1 MTNRI
6 VIVLIAALCLL
17 ITSNARA
24 ETRVTVHDF
33 YGPSAAR
40 MRDDVVNL
48 LEQQEGVTVI
58 SKSQIDAAAKKLNVD
73 PYSPEGR
80 QALSRELQLSAWMT
94 GMIQKRAG
102 KLKLT
107 VVIYDGQHARVGRAQ
122 LTARNSSQLS
132 SEVRS
137 QLWEKSRRALLN
149 AGAAD
154 PSEAPESAT
163 EVAAAASSSDVLVAH
178 ESEST
183 RLHDRSS
190 SEGGSGSSTI
200 SKGEALRAFIGIG
213 SPYRSLAFNQPI
225 TSSLGDYQLSGAP
238 MADLNVSFHPARFA
252 TDNWLSWFGLDAGAS
267 IALTTPTV
275 DRNGTSFKSR
285 YDAFHVG
292 LRARIPVG
300 QHYVSAFSGYAMS
313 RFSINAPSNDVRT
326 PSPSVDYRTLRSGL
340 GTEIV
345 LTDALAL
352 GLDAAWLNFLS
363 VGDIGKWFPRA
374 TAAGFET
381 ALYGTYAMTDDIFM
395 RLAASY
401 QRTFFDFNS
410 RPGDKNVAGGAV
422 DQYLALSLGAGVKL

>member
-1 MTNRI
+1 
-6 VIVLIAALCLL
+6 
-17 ITSNARA
+17 
-24 ETRVTVHDF
+24 
-33 YGPSAAR
+33 
-40 MRDDVVNL
+40 
-48 LEQQEGVTVI
+48 
-58 SKSQIDAAAKKLNVD
+58 
-73 PYSPEGR
+73 
-80 QALSRELQLSAWMT
+80 LQLSAWMT
-94 GMIQKRAG
+94 GMVQKHAG

-107 VVIYDGQHARVGRAQ
+107 VVIYDGAQHARVGRMQ
-122 LTARNSSQLS
+122 LTARNSNQLS

-137 QLWEKSRRALLN
+137 SLWQKSGRAIMGASAPDLN
-149 AGAAD
+149 
-154 PSEAPESAT
+154 EAPGPAS
-163 EVAAAASSSDVLVAH
+163 EVAAGSSSSDAVVAH

-183 RLHDRSS
+183 RLRDRSS
-190 SEGGSGSSTI
+190 SEGASGSSTV
-200 SKGEALRAFIGIG
+200 SKGEALRAFIGVG

-225 TSSLGDYQLSGAP
+225 TSTLGDYQLSGTP
-238 MADLNVSFHPARFA
+238 MADVNFSFHPARFV
-252 TDNWLSWFGLDAGAS
+252 TNGWLSWFGLDARAQ

-292 LRARIPVG
+292 MRARIPVG

-326 PSPSVDYRTLRSGL
+326 PSPSVDYRTIRSGL

-345 LTDALAL
+345 LSDALAL

-363 VGDIGKWFPRA
+363 VGEIGKWFPRA

-381 ALYGTYAMTDDIFM
+381 ALYGTYAMSDDIFM
-395 RLAASY
+395 RVAAAY

-422 DQYLALSLGAGVKL
+422 DQYLALSIGAGVKL